1 MNIKQVEQTTGLTAR
16 QIREYEKIGLIP
28 AITRTPSGYR
38 DYSQDSIERLQF
50 IKRARDVDFSLA
62 EIKVLLAMQDNP
74 CRNNSEVK
82 ALTAQ
87 HIVTLNEKIE
97 QLQATTVCSSP
108 VAVNLILPQ
117 WQPPSYCIMGNLINL

>member
-1 MNIKQVEQTTGLTAR
+1 MSRIVHGV
-16 QIREYEKIGLIP
+16 
-28 AITRTPSGYR
+28 RTLHN
-38 DYSQDSIERLQF
+38 SIERLQF

-97 QLQATTVCSSP
+97 QLQAMKSTLQVWHDSYKGDGTAECG
-108 VAVNLILPQ
+108 ILDKLA
-117 WQPPSYCIMGNLINL
+117 IKE

>member
-1 MNIKQVEQTTGLTAR
+1 MTAR

-97 QLQATTVCSSP
+97 QLQAMKSTLQVWHDSCKGDGM
-108 VAVNLILPQ
+108 AECGILDKLA
-117 WQPPSYCIMGNLINL
+117 IKE